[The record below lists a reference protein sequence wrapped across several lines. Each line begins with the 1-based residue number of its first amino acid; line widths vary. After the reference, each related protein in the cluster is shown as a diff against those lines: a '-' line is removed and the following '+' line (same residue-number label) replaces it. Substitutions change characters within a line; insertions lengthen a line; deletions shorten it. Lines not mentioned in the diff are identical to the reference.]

1 MNTIFFGTPDFAI
14 ASIRALRN
22 AEINV
27 SMICTRPA
35 RRAGRGRKLTPS
47 PVSQFGHDL
56 GIPVIAPARFDS
68 ETIDAIRTV
77 SADAFVVAA
86 YGRFI
91 PPELLA
97 IPSLGAVNIHPSLL
111 PKHRGPSPVATSILN
126 GDRSTGVTI
135 ILLDEGM
142 DTGPI
147 LAQSQPVQIAT
158 DDRQDILTE
167 RLFAIGAQMLP
178 DVLSALQS
186 GELVPQRQDDATATI
201 TRLIR
206 KEDGLVNWDASP
218 THIVRMNRAY
228 HPWPGTSTT
237 WQGELLKL
245 IDIEPAVDVTPPS
258 HIEPGTVFKGE
269 QGRIYVR
276 TDGECAVRLV
286 TLQAA
291 GRRAMSVDEFV
302 TGKPDFI
309 GSRLGAE
316 STSNP

>member
-35 RRAGRGRKLTPS
+35 RRAGRGRKLTPT
-47 PVSQFGHDL
+47 PVSQFGNEL
-56 GIPVIAPARFDS
+56 GIPVIAPARFDP

-97 IPSLGAVNIHPSLL
+97 IPPLGVVNIHPSLL

-147 LAQSQPVQIAT
+147 LAQSQPVEISN
-158 DDRQDILTE
+158 DDRQDVLTE

-186 GELVPQRQDDATATI
+186 GELVPRHQDDAAATV
-201 TRLIR
+201 TQLIR
-206 KEDGLVNWDASP
+206 KEDGLVDWNASA
-218 THIVRMNRAY
+218 TRIVRMNRAY
-228 HPWPGTSTT
+228 HPWPGISTT

-245 IDIEPAVDVTPPS
+245 IDIELAVDVTPPL
-258 HIEPGTVFKGE
+258 HIEPGVVFKGNR
-269 QGRIYVR
+269 GGVYVS
-276 TDGECAVRLV
+276 TDRKCAVRLV
-286 TLQAA
+286 TVQIA
-291 GRRAMSVDEFV
+291 GRRAIPIDQFV
-302 TGKPDFI
+302 IGKPEFI
-309 GSRLGAE
+309 GSQLGAE
-316 STSNP
+316 SVSNH